1 MTDAPERTSDILQ
14 RLAEQAGRE
23 GRVSDARMLKV
34 CQREVF
40 ALEQELALRD
50 GECDAKRDIIAA
62 LEQER
67 KELREEAASAWR
79 IINRSQDDRLEDAGK
94 YVGGIIAEQREA
106 TRLREAI
113 RTLNA
118 VVETHKPTCS
128 QCGKRWEYAACGPTH
143 ASIAAARATAEGEN
157 DGQP

>member
-1 MTDAPERTSDILQ
+1 LHYATANVTRSETSSP
-14 RLAEQAGRE
+14 RWNRSGRNY
-23 GRVSDARMLKV
+23 ARRRHLH
-34 CQREVF
+34 
-40 ALEQELALRD
+40 
-50 GECDAKRDIIAA
+50 
-62 LEQER
+62 
-67 KELREEAASAWR
+67 R

>member
-1 MTDAPERTSDILQ
+1 MERVRMTGKADAPERTLSEDHVTPAT
-14 RLAEQAGRE
+14 LAEADERL
-23 GRVSDARMLKV
+23 RDA
-34 CQREVF
+34 EVRIV

-113 RTLNA
+113 REE
-118 VVETHKPTCS
+118 VERLRDGTYINMELDEIADRIERRLTE
-128 QCGKRWEYAACGPTH
+128 GK
-143 ASIAAARATAEGEN
+143 N
-157 DGQP
+157 DDER